1 MPDRELVSS
10 PPTSPKRHALSTAR
24 NEDVLAVGDV
34 GSSQD
39 SVIPVPGTARADVDF
54 YAARLQD
61 SIIRERKTFDQF
73 QDIWRQQKQGFEN
86 EVQYWRKLAEEKMK
100 PQPPSSSLA
109 MLSDPRTSDEAE
121 HDRQLITS
129 LRQELAQCKSA
140 RAKAAVNS
148 RSSIHHDDDDN
159 HNDNH
164 NGDVAS
170 EQNVLRVQLAAMH
183 TQMTM
188 LRQQMVDAH
197 CKVAEL
203 EKLVAAKEAERIK
216 AANAFNIAKAKR
228 QGDLEVI
235 KKWKGE
241 LQRRDLYQSHQ
252 QRTINSLKAQ
262 IKRLLKGQRGNGG
275 GDINI
280 DCHGNQEVEVA
291 IKEEPHDQETSLAS
305 RPTKQFGVWRDHVR
319 SQAEPNHRR
328 SMSWNHATAE
338 HVGPVKVKVE
348 KMDFAGESTVL
359 HADKENEPSQPAPER
374 IPRNV
379 SALTEDAMDDD
390 YLELE
395 AQSPEKMQ
403 AYNALRSSQQSNS
416 SQRTPLQD
424 ASQTLNHL
432 LAEPLAPLPSLDSS
446 VLATRVRAAKS
457 LSTSST
463 TSTPTATL
471 LPKSSGKRPRSQ
483 SPGKRTS
490 TSITDKSSC
499 TAHKSRVRVLSSETA
514 ATSSPSARLVPRTPL
529 ISDDVAR
536 ENKGRDRYSSSM
548 RKPPGER
555 EWTLE
560 DFVINPNYNHN
571 LDYAYHDVVRGRER
585 NCIHGTDCRDCQ
597 AFYKLVGPVTPL
609 PSGPKWN
616 DNSPATPSR
625 AEKGTPSGDD
635 AVQKM
640 IATASRHRTL
650 WERPPSPVGFWRSE
664 FPSTQEE
671 IEEKQEAR
679 RRYQKKV
686 QERYEEALKNGKYLF
701 KESAFRSLEAPQM

>member
-10 PPTSPKRHALSTAR
+10 PPTSPKRPALSMSR
-24 NEDVLAVGDV
+24 DEDVLAVG

-73 QDIWRQQKQGFEN
+73 QDIWRQQKHGLET

-100 PQPPSSSLA
+100 PQLPSSSLA
-109 MLSDPRTSDEAE
+109 MLSDPRTPDEAE
-121 HDRQLITS
+121 HDRHLITS

-140 RAKAAVNS
+140 LAKAAVNS
-148 RSSIHHDDDDN
+148 RSSINRDDED
-159 HNDNH
+159 NDN
-164 NGDVAS
+164 DDMAS
-170 EQNVLRVQLAAMH
+170 EKNVLRVQLAAMQ

-197 CKVAEL
+197 RKVADL
-203 EKLVAAKEAERIK
+203 EKMVATKEAERFK
-216 AANAFNIAKAKR
+216 ASNAFNTAKAKR
-228 QGDLEVI
+228 QSDLEVI

-262 IKRLLKGQRGNGG
+262 IKRLLNGQRGNGA

-280 DCHGNQEVEVA
+280 DSHGNQEAKVA
-291 IKEEPHDQETSLAS
+291 IKEERHDHETPLAS
-305 RPTKQFGVWRDHVR
+305 RPTKQFSIWKYHVR
-319 SQAEPNHRR
+319 SASEPSDGRPKA
-328 SMSWNHATAE
+328 WNHATTE
-338 HVGPVKVKVE
+338 SVGPAKVKDE
-348 KMDFAGESTVL
+348 KTDVVGESTVL

-390 YLELE
+390 YFELE
-395 AQSPEKMQ
+395 AQSPEKVQ
-403 AYNALRSSQQSNS
+403 AYKTLRSSQQSNS

-432 LAEPLAPLPSLDSS
+432 LAEPPASLPSLDSS
-446 VLATRVRAAKS
+446 VLVTRVRAAKS

-463 TSTPTATL
+463 TTTSPTL
-471 LPKSSGKRPRSQ
+471 LPTSSGKRPRSE

-490 TSITDKSSC
+490 ASITDQSSC
-499 TAHKSRVRVLSSETA
+499 TAHKFRVRVLSSETT
-514 ATSSPSARLVPRTPL
+514 ATSSPARLAPRTPL

-548 RKPPGER
+548 RKPLGER

-571 LDYAYHDVVRGRER
+571 LDYAFHDVVRGRER
-585 NCIHGTDCRDCQ
+585 NCIHGKDCRDCQ

-679 RRYQKKV
+679 RRYQEKV

-701 KESAFRSLEAPQM
+701 KERAFRTLQAPPM